1 MKINGIGSTDLNKI
15 LIPDNQKTAKTGFSD
30 ILKNFIADVNSDLTT
45 AKAAEQDIISGKV
58 DNLEQLMY
66 QIEKSD
72 ISLRLI
78 TEIRNKA
85 LESYQEI
92 IRMQV

>member
-1 MKINGIGSTDLNKI
+1 MKINGVGSTDLNKI

>member
-15 LIPDNQKTAKTGFSD
+15 LIPDNQKTEKTGFSD

>member
-1 MKINGIGSTDLNKI
+1 MKIQGIGNAELNKI
-15 LIPDNQKTAKTGFSD
+15 LINDNQKTEGKGFSD
-30 ILKNFIADVNSDLTT
+30 ILKNFIANVNSDLHT
-45 AKAAEQDIISGKV
+45 AKAAEQDIMAGKV
-58 DNLEQLMY
+58 DNLQQLMF

>member
-1 MKINGIGSTDLNKI
+1 MKIQGIGASDLNKI
-15 LIPDNQKTAKTGFSD
+15 LIPENKKTEGTGFSD
-30 ILKNFIADVNSDLTT
+30 ILKNFIADVNSDLNT
-45 AKAAEQDIISGKV
+45 AKAAEQNIIEGKV
-58 DNLEQLMY
+58 DNLQQLMY